1 MPWNRKL
8 CGTYHATHLNV
19 NFIFNLIG
27 ISFWNYQMLSCHQVY
42 FDQVYRVTFFWL
54 RNKIVQMLSI
64 NKCKHF
70 HDYFSHFWKR
80 SRKFFPHS
88 CVQPISARTQPPNY
102 SADVCYLLLHQPRNS
117 SMPVSSISRKNI
129 KFTQNGFRIRWN
141 KLGILKFSLQTYPLS
156 MQNQVLVIFFAG
168 TPLSHAEA
176 VLKVKVTRNARKL

>member
-1 MPWNRKL
+1 MILKIRYFINHDFVIHFLYVLLVNYLFDTQSTYLFRFMYFNKMPWNRKL

-19 NFIFNLIG
+19 NFILFLIG

-54 RNKIVQMLSI
+54 RNKIVQILHKQMQ
-64 NKCKHF
+64 KHF

-129 KFTQNGFRIRWN
+129 KLTQIGFRIR
-141 KLGILKFSLQTYPLS
+141 
-156 MQNQVLVIFFAG
+156 
-168 TPLSHAEA
+168 
-176 VLKVKVTRNARKL
+176 